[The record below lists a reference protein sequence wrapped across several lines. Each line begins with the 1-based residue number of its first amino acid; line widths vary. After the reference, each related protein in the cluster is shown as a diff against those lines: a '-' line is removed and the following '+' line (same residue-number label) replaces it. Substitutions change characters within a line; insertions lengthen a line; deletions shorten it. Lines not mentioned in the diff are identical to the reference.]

1 MKDIG
6 EKLKSKRMSTGISVE
21 EAAEDLN
28 YKVSQLED
36 IENGNYKNFKD
47 KFILK
52 AIVTDYSKY
61 LGLDVEKIIDEFN
74 DFVFEST
81 SKIPLDEIEKA
92 SKLKEKNEDVKIAS
106 PYTAT
111 EEKNKVPKVI
121 YIVLTIILLV
131 AIGIFVYLQFFKP
144 KGNDS
149 FDVSYKTGEVYEER
163 I

>member
-6 EKLKSKRMSTGISVE
+6 KELQDARKATGISVE

-52 AIVTDYSKY
+52 TIVSDYSKY
-61 LGLDVEKIIDEFN
+61 LGLDVEEIVDKFN

-81 SKIPLDEIEKA
+81 SKIPLEEIEKA
-92 SKLKEKNEDVKIAS
+92 SKMKEKNEDVKIAS

-111 EEKNKVPKVI
+111 EEKNKIPKSI
-121 YIVLTIILLV
+121 YIILIVLLLV
-131 AIGIFVYLQFFKP
+131 AVGVFVYFQFFKP
-144 KGNDS
+144 EGNSS
-149 FDVSYKTGEVYEER
+149 FDVSYKIGDIYEER
-163 I
+163 V

>member
-1 MKDIG
+1 MKEIG
-6 EKLKSKRMSTGISVE
+6 AKLKSTRESTGITIE
-21 EAAEDLN
+21 EVAEDLN

-52 AIVTDYSKY
+52 TIVSDYSKY
-61 LGLDVEKIIDEFN
+61 LGLDVEEIVDQFN

-81 SKIPLDEIEKA
+81 SKIPLDDIARA
-92 SKLKEKNEDVKIAS
+92 SKIKEKKEDVKIAS

-111 EEKNKVPKVI
+111 EEKNKIPKYVYVI
-121 YIVLTIILLV
+121 LILILLAAIVLFLYYQL
-131 AIGIFVYLQFFKP
+131 KP
-144 KGNDS
+144 KANES
-149 FDVSYKTGEVYEER
+149 FDVSYNVGEVYEER